1 MLDIGG
7 FLTSTEFLAQIAS
20 IVVMFLSAL
29 VGQLLTH
36 LFGGA

>member
-20 IVVMFLSAL
+20 IIVAVFTAL
-29 VGQLLTH
+29 IGNLIGS
-36 LFGGA
+36 LFGTM

>member
-20 IVVMFLSAL
+20 IVVMLLSAL
-29 VGQLLTH
+29 VGQLITS
-36 LFGGA
+36 LFGGV

>member
-20 IVVMFLSAL
+20 IVVTILATL
-29 VGQLLTH
+29 VGQLITS
-36 LFGGA
+36 LFGGV